1 MIDKAE
7 VAEVLEGIGT
17 LLELK
22 GENPFKSRAYHNA
35 SRIIAG
41 LDQDLPSL
49 VENQKLT
56 TIKGIGE
63 GLAEKITELVKK
75 GKSPY
80 YEELQQSLPSG
91 LLEIIRI
98 QGVGPKRAKI
108 LYDKLKIKDLPSL
121 EKAVKD
127 GKIAKLEGFGEKSQ
141 ENILKGLQFLSQ
153 HAEEHRYDEA
163 WAAAQGIL
171 EEMKKMPEVKRLS
184 VCGSLRRH
192 REIIRDIDILASSNH
207 PTQVIERFV
216 KLPSVERVLGQ
227 GDTKSSVLTQEGFQ
241 VDLRVVDD
249 AQFPFAQHYFTGSKE
264 HNIAVRQ
271 IAIQKGLRLNEY
283 GLFKVPHSSSPA
295 GASGGSVDPGL
306 RPAGM
311 TAIKC
316 KDETELFKKLGMAY
330 IPPEMREDRGELDA
344 ARADKIPKLI
354 EPEDIRGVFHVH
366 STWSDGRAPLEDM
379 IAAAQKLGWEY
390 VGISDHSKSAA
401 YAHGL
406 TEDRVAQ
413 QAKEIE
419 SLRKKYKIHIFWGT
433 ECDILKDGS
442 LDYSEKILANY
453 DFVIGSVHS
462 NFTLSEVEQTK
473 RITKALCNQYVTILG
488 HMTGRLLLE
497 RESYAVKQEEVLS
510 VAAGEGVAV
519 ELNASPHRFDIDWRM
534 LPMAKEKG
542 VKISINPDAHS
553 VEGLRVVPFG
563 VGIARKGW
571 LTREDVLNALSLSQI
586 TAWLR
591 QH

>member
-1 MIDKAE
+1 LIEKAD
-7 VAEVLEGIGT
+7 VAEILDEIGT

-41 LDQDLPSL
+41 LDQDLPTL
-49 VENQKLT
+49 VEAKKLT

-63 GLAEKITELVKK
+63 GLAEKITELVMK

-80 YEELQQSLPSG
+80 HDELQRALPAG
-91 LLEIIRI
+91 LLDLIRI
-98 QGVGPKRAKI
+98 QGLGPKRAKI
-108 LYDKLKIKDLPSL
+108 LYDKLKIKDIPSL
-121 EKAVKD
+121 EKAIQE

-153 HAEEHRYDEA
+153 HAEQHRYDEA

-171 EEMKKMPEVKRLS
+171 EAMKEIPEVKRLS

-192 REIIRDIDILASSNH
+192 REVIRDIDVLVSSKH
-207 PTQVIERFV
+207 PEKVMERFV
-216 KLPSVERVLGQ
+216 KLPAVERVLGQ
-227 GDTKSSVLTQEGFQ
+227 GDTKSSVLTQDGFQ
-241 VDLRVVDD
+241 VDLRVVED

-264 HNIAVRQ
+264 HNIAVRHL
-271 IAIQKGLRLNEY
+271 AIQKGLKLSEY
-283 GLFKVPHSSSPA
+283 GLFKNETQLLP
-295 GASGGSVDPGL
+295 
-306 RPAGM
+306 
-311 TAIKC
+311 C
-316 KDETELFKKLGMAY
+316 KDEAELFKKLGMAY

-344 ARADKIPKLI
+344 ARANKIPKLV

-366 STWSDGRAPLEDM
+366 STWSDGRASLEDM

-406 TEDRVAQ
+406 SEDRVAQ

-419 SLRKKYKIHIFWGT
+419 SLRKKYKIQIFWGT

-442 LDYSEKILANY
+442 LDYSDKILAHY
-453 DFVIGSVHS
+453 DFVIASVHS
-462 NFTLSEVEQTK
+462 NFTLSETEQTQ
-473 RITKALCNQYVTILG
+473 RISKALKNKYVKILG
-488 HMTGRLLLE
+488 HPTGRLLLE
-497 RESYAVKQEEVLS
+497 REGYAVDQGEVLN
-510 VAAGEGVAV
+510 AASSEGVAV
-519 ELNASPHRFDIDWRM
+519 ELNASPHRFDLDWRM
-534 LPMAKEKG
+534 LPLAREKG

-553 VEGLRVVPFG
+553 IEGLQVVPFG

-591 QH
+591 QN